1 MKSLLGVAAVCV
13 SHVEADAMTALMGSF
28 ADVDASLALL
38 QTKARPI
45 RKHDPSH
52 WGYDQPEG
60 WFHDNPLCAGTKQ
73 SPVDIPSTRYDNS
86 VLETLDAA
94 YLPVTGDGMSIVNN
108 GHALQ
113 VSGAFG
119 KLTLPD
125 GVYEVKQFHFHCP
138 SEHSIDGVLSSC
150 EMHIVHQKEGSIGTD
165 DLAVVG
171 ILFDRIKKA
180 GATESSGLTLDFLRS
195 LGFGSDLPKEGE
207 SKPLKSQTFLDLRK
221 SFGEEL
227 AGGYYH
233 YQGSLTT
240 PPCSETVHWY
250 VLRKRAAIS
259 QKMIDQFKM
268 MFPDP
273 ADNRPVQPL
282 NGREILSDREIVPGE
297 FAEALEHPHWTYSR
311 TAEWQI
317 EYPDCAGSSQS
328 PINIIGGVSA
338 DFESLLPKFDDLPLE
353 NNELTI
359 VNNGHAVQVNGKF
372 GVLNLPDG
380 KYNVLQFHFHMPSE
394 HMVNG
399 KLYDGEMHIVT
410 QKEGATGTN
419 DLAVIGILLEQ
430 VPAKDTEDGTS
441 KELDF
446 FRRLQFGK
454 LPVIG
459 EEKTLKGGVDLAA
472 NFASQ
477 LGGKYWHYQGSLTTP
492 PCSETV
498 HWYVMEN
505 PAHVSGK
512 MVANFKELFPAP
524 MDNRP
529 VQDLNGR
536 TIVYGG
542 IASTEDEFQ

>member
-1 MKSLLGVAAVCV
+1 MNKLLGAVALCV
-13 SHVEADAMTALMGSF
+13 SHVDAEAMNLLMESF
-28 ADVDASLALL
+28 AEVDSLSLL
-38 QTKARPI
+38 QSKARPI
-45 RKHDPSH
+45 KKHDPAH
-52 WGYDQPEG
+52 WGYDHPET
-60 WFHDNPLCAGTKQ
+60 WADDNPDCAGTGQ
-73 SPVDIPSTRYDNS
+73 SPVDISSTPYDNT
-86 VLETLDAA
+86 VQDTLDAA
-94 YLPVTGDGMSIVNN
+94 YLPIAGEGLSIVNN

-113 VSGAFG
+113 VSGDFG

-125 GVYEVKQFHFHCP
+125 GIYQVLQFHFHCP
-138 SEHSIDGVLSSC
+138 SEHSIDGILSSC
-150 EMHIVHQKEGSIGTD
+150 EMHIVHQREGSSGTD

-180 GATESSGLTLDFLRS
+180 GASESSGLTLDFLRN
-195 LGFGSDLPKEGE
+195 LGFGSELPKEGE
-207 SKPLKSQTFLDLRK
+207 SKPLKTSVDLRK
-221 SFGEEL
+221 TFGEGL

-233 YQGSLTT
+233 YKGSLTT

-268 MFPDP
+268 MFPNP
-273 ADNRPVQPL
+273 SDNRPVQPL
-282 NGREILSDREIVPGE
+282 NGRAIVSDEEAVGDE

-311 TAEWQI
+311 TDEWQFKF
-317 EYPDCAGSSQS
+317 PDCAGSGQS
-328 PINIIGGVSA
+328 PINLQGGVPGE
-338 DFESLLPKFDDLPLE
+338 FESLLPKYDDLPQT
-353 NNELTI
+353 NSGLTI

-372 GVLNLPDG
+372 GILNLPDG

-394 HMVNG
+394 HSVDG

-430 VPAKDTEDGTS
+430 VTAKNTDDQTS

-446 FRRLQFGK
+446 FRGLHFGK
-454 LPVIG
+454 LPVMG
-459 EEKTLKGGVDLAA
+459 EEKALKGGVDLAVT
-472 NFASQ
+472 FAPVM
-477 LGGKYWHYQGSLTTP
+477 GGKYWHYQGSLTTP

-498 HWYVMEN
+498 HWYVMET

-536 TIVYGG
+536 IISYGT
-542 IASTEDEFQ
+542 IASSFDEFD